1 MNLNRDD
8 LPTFWPQPTSSSS
21 SMPRRRSSSSS
32 PLLSLPILIVILPIF
47 ALLFLF
53 FAVPPFLSVTSHIF
67 RPYHTVKNSWDSLNI
82 VLVLFAILCGVLA
95 RRNDDV
101 SDTNQPVDEND
112 VVVVVDS
119 DHKINDQTHPQQWFD
134 QHYSVRKVYDPP
146 PEAATA
152 TGTRRLRNS
161 SSYPDLRQDSL
172 WETGD
177 DRFRLFD
184 DFDIQDNF
192 RSPVAVPENN
202 NYGHLRRTR
211 SDIEESQ
218 VKVIP
223 VDTFVLRSTPLT
235 SLPKSPTRPP
245 PPPPPPPAVSQ
256 KPRRTYQT
264 VGRKERSKVE
274 SAPPPPPLPRPAPQ
288 PSQTGNQSEQ
298 KYVKLE
304 RKTSNATREIKMVL
318 SSILYN
324 QSRKRK
330 KKQKTKNISDYADS
344 SFHSPREQPQYS
356 TIPPPSPPPPPPPLP
371 PLPSVFHNLFRKS
384 SKSKKV
390 HSVPPPAPPP
400 PPQRS
405 SKRKGH
411 SHTPPPPPPPQ
422 PAPPTPP
429 RQPQPSRRQNAGKPP
444 LPTRANSNLYEE
456 YTMNIS
462 GGNQS
467 PLNRMPPPPPLP
479 PFIMA
484 EPRFAVR
491 GDFVSIHSSNSS
503 RCSSPD
509 HLEKVE
515 LSSTHHDDSP
525 RKVNSNITTDGGD
538 NGSGSVFCPSPD
550 VNAKADDFIARLRV
564 GWRLERDNSIKEKRN
579 TAVQ

>member
-1 MNLNRDD
+1 
-8 LPTFWPQPTSSSS
+8 
-21 SMPRRRSSSSS
+21 MPRRRSSPLP

-67 RPYHTVKNSWDSLNI
+67 RPSHTVKKSWDSLNV
-82 VLVLFAILCGVLA
+82 VLVLFAILCGILA

-101 SDTNQPVDEND
+101 SETNQPVDEND
-112 VVVVVDS
+112 VVVVDS
-119 DHKINDQTHPQQWFD
+119 DHKIDQTHSQQWFD
-134 QHYSVRKVYDPP
+134 QHYSERKVYDPS
-146 PEAATA
+146 PEAVTA
-152 TGTRRLRNS
+152 TGTRRLRRNS

-177 DRFRLFD
+177 DRFRFFD
-184 DFDIQDNF
+184 DFDIKHKF
-192 RSPVAVPENN
+192 RSPAAVPENK

-223 VDTFVLRSTPLT
+223 VDTFVLRSMPP
-235 SLPKSPTRPP
+235 PKSPTPPP

-256 KPRRTYQT
+256 KSRRTYQT
-264 VGRKERSKVE
+264 VGRKERIKVE
-274 SAPPPPPLPRPAPQ
+274 SAPPPPPPPPPPRPAPPP

-304 RKTSNATREIKMVL
+304 RKKSNAKKEIKMVL
-318 SSILYN
+318 SSIL
-324 QSRKRK
+324 RK
-330 KKQKTKNISDYADS
+330 KKQKTKNISDYEDG
-344 SFHSPREQPQYS
+344 SFRSPREQPQYS

-371 PLPSVFHNLFRKS
+371 PPPSVFHSLFRKS

-405 SKRKGH
+405 SKRKGR
-411 SHTPPPPPPPQ
+411 SQTPPPAPPP
-422 PAPPTPP
+422 APSTPP
-429 RQPQPSRRQNAGKPP
+429 LQPQPSRRRNTGKPP
-444 LPTRANSNLYEE
+444 LPTRANSNLYDE

-479 PFIMA
+479 PFVMA

-509 HLEKVE
+509 HLEAE
-515 LSSTHHDDSP
+515 AESTQ
-525 RKVNSNITTDGGD
+525 KVNNMTTDGGD
-538 NGSGSVFCPSPD
+538 NGGGGSGSTTCPSPD
-550 VNAKADDFIARLRV
+550 VNAKADNFIARLRDE
-564 GWRLERDNSIKEKRN
+564 WRLERDNSIKEKRN
-579 TAVQ
+579 TGLQ